1 MSKLNLNKSDIV
13 ERLLSE
19 KHITAAEA
27 IVLLNNSNI
36 PINLPEINKTYT
48 ENDNSSFKS
57 SCSKCG
63 MKFTD
68 SLGRPIP
75 LGFSCQDL
83 NCPSKLNIKF

>member
-1 MSKLNLNKSDIV
+1 MSKLNLSKSDIV
-13 ERLLSE
+13 ERLLAE

-27 IVLLNNSNI
+27 VVLLNNSNI

-63 MKFTD
+63 INFTD

-75 LGFSCQDL
+75 LGLSCQNL
-83 NCPSKLNIKF
+83 NCPTKINIKF